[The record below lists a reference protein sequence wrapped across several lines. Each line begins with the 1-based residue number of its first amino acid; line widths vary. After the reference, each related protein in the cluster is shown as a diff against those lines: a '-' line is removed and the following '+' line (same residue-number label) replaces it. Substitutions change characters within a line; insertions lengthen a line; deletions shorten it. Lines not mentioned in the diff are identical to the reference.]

1 MRKVVLL
8 ILTMM
13 ALSLF
18 AMPAFAQGGDAAASG
33 GTNWVAI
40 TSGFAMAFAAA
51 LAALGQGRVASA
63 ACEGLARNPA
73 ARPGIQIALFVGL
86 AFIESLVLFTFL
98 IIFVKVVSR
107 ERGRARIKKAP
118 FAFADEASI
127 LCANLGG
134 KAATASAPRST
145 AAAPYSAK
153 PGSSTPPA
161 PAAGDS
167 GFPGR
172 Y

>member
-1 MRKVVLL
+1 MRKVVFV
-8 ILTMM
+8 ILAIM
-13 ALSLF
+13 ALSMF
-18 AMPAFAQGGDAAASG
+18 AMPAFAQGGDAAAATSG

-98 IIFVKVVSR
+98 IIFVKVV
-107 ERGRARIKKAP
+107 K
-118 FAFADEASI
+118 
-127 LCANLGG
+127 
-134 KAATASAPRST
+134 
-145 AAAPYSAK
+145 
-153 PGSSTPPA
+153 
-161 PAAGDS
+161 
-167 GFPGR
+167 
-172 Y
+172 